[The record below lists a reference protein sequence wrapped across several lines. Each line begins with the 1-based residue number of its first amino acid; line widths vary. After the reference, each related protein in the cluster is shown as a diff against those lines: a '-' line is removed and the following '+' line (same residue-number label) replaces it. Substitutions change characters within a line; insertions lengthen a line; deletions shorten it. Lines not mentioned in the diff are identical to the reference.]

1 MKRQIIYATLM
12 MALAMISV
20 TRAHAQA
27 PERSVSEERIR
38 RLASPDDAGK
48 TRLQFRPETVSRVQV
63 RSVDPRQVV
72 SPGSPQELR
81 GLIFENYTPPGS
93 ARNVR
98 PAAAGPQVLRA
109 SGAEKLPSELSPEE
123 TTETMNKETSTAQKP
138 PTQGNAEE
146 EQQID

>member
-1 MKRQIIYATLM
+1 MKRQIIYVTLM
-12 MALAMISV
+12 VALAVVSV

-27 PERSVSEERIR
+27 REQGVSEERIR
-38 RLASPDDAGK
+38 RLTAPDDTEK
-48 TRLQFRPETVSRVQV
+48 PRLLFSPAAVSRVQM
-63 RSVDPRQVV
+63 RSVDLKPVV
-72 SPGSPQELR
+72 SPNSPQELR
-81 GLIFENYTPPGS
+81 ALIFENYNPPG
-93 ARNVR
+93 ATGNVR

>member
-12 MALAMISV
+12 VALAVVSV
-20 TRAHAQA
+20 TRAHAQD
-27 PERSVSEERIR
+27 PKRGVSEERIR
-38 RLASPDDAGK
+38 RLTAPDDEK
-48 TRLQFRPETVSRVQV
+48 PRLQFGPEAVSRVQM
-63 RSVDPRQVV
+63 RSVDLKPMV
-72 SPGSPQELR
+72 SPNSPQELR
-81 GLIFENYTPPGS
+81 ALIFEKYNPPG
-93 ARNVR
+93 ATGAVR
-98 PAAAGPQVLRA
+98 PAAGGPQVLRA